1 MPKTKTSLTPSE
13 YAILGLIRER
23 PTYGYELKKQ
33 LRQLERVA
41 PIEPAMVYAIL
52 RSLAGFDL
60 IDGTVDDSSQPPKS
74 VYTVTEEGDA
84 QFQRWLRRPVGRIR
98 ETRLDFLI
106 KLYFALRE
114 DPGLARQI
122 LAAQLEA
129 MRDYTAEVERERE
142 ALSADADDFDR
153 IVSESRLSA
162 ARITLEWLDK
172 SLDDL
177 SGHRTAAGS
186 RAARTAIPA
195 P

>member
-98 ETRLDFLI
+98 
-106 KLYFALRE
+106 
-114 DPGLARQI
+114 
-122 LAAQLEA
+122 
-129 MRDYTAEVERERE
+129 
-142 ALSADADDFDR
+142 
-153 IVSESRLSA
+153 
-162 ARITLEWLDK
+162 
-172 SLDDL
+172 
-177 SGHRTAAGS
+177 
-186 RAARTAIPA
+186 
-195 P
+195 

>member
-114 DPGLARQI
+114 DHALARQI
-122 LAAQLEA
+122 LSAQLEA
-129 MRDYTAEVERERE
+129 MRATTAEVERERVD
-142 ALSADADDFDR
+142 LGADADDFDR
-153 IVSESRLSA
+153 IVTESRLSA
-162 ARITLEWLDK
+162 ARITLEWLEK
-172 SLDDL
+172 SLEDL
-177 SGHRTAAGS
+177 SGRRTTSGRRTAKTS
-186 RAARTAIPA
+186 V
-195 P
+195 